1 MKRFLKLTLLAAAAL
16 CLGACDEDK
25 TYEDPGLEVTPHNIS
40 GAWQLAEWN
49 GTTLAEGTYIYIEFT
64 RKDQLFTMYQNVDSF
79 SARKRTGRYDI
90 TTDVELGAIIMGAYD
105 YGIGDWSHRY
115 IVTDL
120 HEDTMV
126 WTAQDDPT
134 IVSVYRRC
142 DEIPAEITGTAAGEE

>member
-1 MKRFLKLTLLAAAAL
+1 MKNLLKFSFLLILAATFA
-16 CLGACDEDK
+16 GCDDDK
-25 TYEDPGLEVTPHNIS
+25 SYEDPGLEVSLYNIS
-40 GAWQLAEWN
+40 GTWQLAEWN

-142 DEIPAEITGTAAGEE
+142 DSIPAEITGTAAGEE